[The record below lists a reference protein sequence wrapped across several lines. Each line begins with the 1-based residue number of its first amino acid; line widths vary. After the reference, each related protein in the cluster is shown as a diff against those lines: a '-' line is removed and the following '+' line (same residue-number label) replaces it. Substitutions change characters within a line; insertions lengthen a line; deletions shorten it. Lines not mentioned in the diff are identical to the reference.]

1 MASSAPAARQPATIS
16 AAASSGDS
24 VCQKATVSGRRAAWI
39 AWRMVSGSPSRFC
52 SQSRREGLVRVAAE
66 PQTGE
71 RHQAW
76 RAEQVFR
83 ISPVQGFEHPVQVQG
98 AAKILIR
105 RAIGRIA

>member
-1 MASSAPAARQPATIS
+1 MASSAPAARQPAMIS

-52 SQSRREGLVRVAAE
+52 SQPGREGWCAWPE